1 MARKPPGLL
10 KRGRTWWIEKIVCG
24 QRIREST
31 GTDKL
36 DEAERYLAH
45 RIEQVRQS
53 AIYGVVRSRRFVE
66 AATRYLQEHED
77 KRSIDRDAQA
87 LKLAMPHIG
96 HLLMSQV
103 HMGTL
108 KSFVDARRAAGR
120 SQGTINRDLA
130 AVRRVL
136 NLAARL
142 WRDENGLPWLTTA
155 PLIQLRPYD
164 ARKPYPL
171 ALDEQQRLLAALPK
185 HLAQMALFK
194 VNTGTRDH
202 EVVNLRWEW
211 EVKGEK
217 AFLIPAGFVKNK
229 RDRLV
234 VCNSVAWSVIQSVS
248 GQHPD
253 RVFTFRGKPVTKMY
267 NSAWKRARN
276 AAGLPHVRVHDLKH
290 TFGFRLRTAGVSFED
305 RQDLLGHK
313 NQRITDHYSAPDIS
327 RLLEAAEKVVN
338 IRREPALRLVR
349 RENPHKSPTDHS
361 IFSPQEGVSV

>member
-1 MARKPPGLL
+1 MAKKPPGLL

-53 AIYGVVRSRRFVE
+53 AVYGVARPRRFEE
-66 AATRYLQEHED
+66 AAARYVLEHQH
-77 KRSIDRDAQA
+77 KRSIDRDVQA
-87 LKLAMPHIG
+87 LKLVMPHVG
-96 HLLMSQV
+96 HLLLSQV

-108 KSFVDARRAAGR
+108 QSFVETRRAAGR
-120 SQGTINRDLA
+120 SQGTVNRDLA
-130 AVRRVL
+130 TVRRVL

-142 WRDENGLPWLTTA
+142 WRDENGLPWLTTP

-171 ALDEQQRLLAALPK
+171 TLEEQQQLLAALPK
-185 HLAQMALFK
+185 HLAEMALFK
-194 VNTGTRDH
+194 VNTGMRDH
-202 EVVNLRWEW
+202 EVVSLLWEW
-211 EVKGEK
+211 EIKGER
-217 AFLIPAGFVKNK
+217 AFLIPAGYVKNK

-234 VCNSVAWSVIQSVS
+234 VCNSVAWSVIQSVR
-248 GQHPD
+248 GQHSD
-253 RVFTFRGKPVTKMY
+253 RVFTFRGQPVTRMY
-267 NSAWKRARN
+267 NSAWKRARK
-276 AAGLPHVRVHDLKH
+276 AAGLPDVRVHDLKH

-327 RLLEAAEKVVN
+327 RLLDAAEKVVD

-349 RENPHKSPTDHS
+349 REDPHKSPTEPS
-361 IFSPQEGVSV
+361 ILAPQPVASA